1 MSIQSDSL
9 QLMADGEAAAMDI
22 FLIGVGVACVLAAI
36 AGGSLKAA
44 GVEIPALHNRLQY
57 ALFAIIGAALFA
69 LGLYIHYQ
77 KPVGPPA
84 GIAIT
89 MNTIGPMTAPTCP
102 ANLKLSGS
110 ITIEE
115 GRGTVVFHSVYVPS
129 GGTTTDAGSQLSVYF
144 SEPGTQ
150 SIQDT
155 TLVQNTLAGNYYW
168 QVDSPVV
175 QGSNSEP
182 FSVTCLG

>member
-1 MSIQSDSL
+1 
-9 QLMADGEAAAMDI
+9 MDI
-22 FLIGVGVACVLAAI
+22 LLIGVGIACVLAAI

-57 ALFAIIGAALFA
+57 GLFFIVGAALFA

-77 KPVGPPA
+77 KPVGSPA

-89 MNTIGPMTAPTCP
+89 MNPIGPMQAPRCP

-110 ITIEE
+110 ITIKE
-115 GRGTVVFHSVYVPS
+115 GRGTVVFHAVYLPS
-129 GGTTTDAGSQLSVYF
+129 GSNIAQVGSQLSVYF

-150 SIQDT
+150 PIQDT
-155 TLVQNTLAGNYYW
+155 ALIQNSLAGNWYW

-182 FSVTCLG
+182 FSVTCLT